1 MCDLVTCGPFTM
13 WCNCHLCLV
22 SKSRHRPRREGRG
35 HSRHSPP
42 LPAEAATGRA
52 LPRAAGPGPLPS
64 VGHTRGLV
72 HLAPLVWR
80 LFSRPALGPSHRF
93 HPGRG
98 HRTPQQ
104 GGSGSVCPGQA
115 GGGGVRASA
124 LAGSWLSSMATATL
138 GGRPSVSKKEH
149 RGPAVT
155 GQGNGQESV
164 LARGCPGSAGG

>member
-1 MCDLVTCGPFTM
+1 MWSFHNVVQLSPLSSFKISSSPQKGGP
-13 WCNCHLCLV
+13 
-22 SKSRHRPRREGRG
+22 RPQQA
-35 HSRHSPP
+35 
-42 LPAEAATGRA
+42 LPAPASRGGHW
-52 LPRAAGPGPLPS
+52 PRSAPSRGPGPLPS

-72 HLAPLVWR
+72 RLAPLVWR

-104 GGSGSVCPGQA
+104 GGSGSMCPGQA

-138 GGRPSVSKKEH
+138 GGRPSVSRKEH